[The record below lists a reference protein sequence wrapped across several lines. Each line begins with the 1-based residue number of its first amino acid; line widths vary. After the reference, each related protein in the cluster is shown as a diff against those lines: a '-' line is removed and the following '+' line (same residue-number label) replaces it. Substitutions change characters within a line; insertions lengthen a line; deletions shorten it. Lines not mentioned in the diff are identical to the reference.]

1 MQSEALTIDYSK
13 QSHQLT
19 ELEIKVLIQYQNL
32 AKRLNHL
39 AKIINKLINVPSAK
53 LLEDLQVIENKISLV
68 FTLFK
73 GAVYSLFLQQEGM
86 ESNEDQQQLQESYNS
101 ESSMK

>member
-1 MQSEALTIDYSK
+1 MQSEVLTIDYTK

-19 ELEIKVLIQYQNL
+19 ELETKVLIQYQNL

-39 AKIINKLINVPSAK
+39 SQMINRLINLPSAK
-53 LLEDLQVIENKISLV
+53 LLENLQVIERKISLV

-73 GAVYSLFLQQEGM
+73 GAVYSLFLQTEGGDEQEGM
-86 ESNEDQQQLQESYNS
+86 DTYNS

>member
-1 MQSEALTIDYSK
+1 MSSELLSTDYTK

-19 ELEIKVLIQYQNL
+19 ELETKVLVQYQDL
-32 AKRLNHL
+32 AKRLDHL
-39 AKIINKLINVPSAK
+39 AQLIQKLIDTPSAK
-53 LLEDLQVIENKISLV
+53 LLENLQVIESKISLV

-86 ESNEDQQQLQESYNS
+86 ESNEESQSYS
-101 ESSMK
+101 ESTLK

>member
-1 MQSEALTIDYSK
+1 MQSEALTIDYTK

-19 ELEIKVLIQYQNL
+19 ELETKVLIQYQNL

-39 AKIINKLINVPSAK
+39 AQAINKLINQPSTK
-53 LLEDLQVIENKISLV
+53 LLENLQLIESKISLV

-86 ESNEDQQQLQESYNS
+86 ESNEQQQESYNS

>member
-1 MQSEALTIDYSK
+1 MQSEALTIDYTK

-19 ELEIKVLIQYQNL
+19 ELETKVLIQYQNL

-39 AKIINKLINVPSAK
+39 AQVINKLIDQPSTK
-53 LLEDLQVIENKISLV
+53 LLENLQLIESKISLV

-86 ESNEDQQQLQESYNS
+86 ESNEQQQQESYNS

>member
-1 MQSEALTIDYSK
+1 MSSELLSIDYTK

-19 ELEIKVLIQYQNL
+19 ELETKVLIQYQGL
-32 AKRLNHL
+32 AKRLAHL
-39 AKIINKLINVPSAK
+39 ARLIQKLIDTPSAK
-53 LLEDLQVIENKISLV
+53 LLENLQVIESKISLV

-86 ESNEDQQQLQESYNS
+86 ESNEEAQSYS
-101 ESSMK
+101 ESDLK